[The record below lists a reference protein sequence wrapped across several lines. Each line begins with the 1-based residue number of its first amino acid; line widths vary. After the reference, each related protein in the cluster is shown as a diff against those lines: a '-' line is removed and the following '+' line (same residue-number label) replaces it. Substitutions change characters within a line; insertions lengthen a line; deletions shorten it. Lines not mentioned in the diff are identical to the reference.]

1 MASSVV
7 LRHSLAAAAK
17 RPLIIPLQLGTSSSA
32 FALNPPHSSSFL
44 TDAHTSFKCTHTH
57 HDSPPFNIQLCLRSR
72 WPYVSSPLSPNSLN
86 LPSKHTRLLTLRSG
100 ALTDGF
106 GLAIYKG
113 TVNDPTTFPPAK
125 KSVGSHH
132 WTFERLLSASLV
144 PLTAAAFATSGSP
157 TPLLDGLLGI
167 SLIVHSHI
175 GVRFPPPPS
184 SPSSSSTG
192 AYAYPPCLALVVGKS
207 LSSTPYWWIMFT
219 SASFPPSARFSLGR
233 CA

>member
-1 MASSVV
+1 MSCATPW
-7 LRHSLAAAAK
+7 RQ
-17 RPLIIPLQLGTSSSA
+17 QLSALSSSPS
-32 FALNPPHSSSFL
+32 NSVRRRPHSRSILPTAVLSL
-44 TDAHTSFKCTHTH
+44 LTHTPH
-57 HDSPPFNIQLCLRSR
+57 SNAHIRTMTARRSTSNFAYVPGGRTSPP
-72 WPYVSSPLSPNSLN
+72 PLSPNSLN

-192 AYAYPPCLALVVGKS
+192 AYAYPSCLALVVGKS